1 MSRFDRRLKGANT
14 KKPGSGAACV
24 PQPIPKRAPLLAGM
38 MFSGRTIGTSRVT
51 QNLRSTSNSSTEQT
65 LDSLV
70 NQVGSNIT
78 TNNTEK
84 MSSNNIEM
92 LSRRIS
98 RLENR
103 NNVTAKANKAYDNL
117 NKRLTALEKMYSEN
131 MENMEKYVRNQEDR
145 INLLTEDY
153 RKTFRNTKHNNS

>member
-38 MFSGRTIGTSRVT
+38 MFSGRTIGTSRAT

-84 MSSNNIEM
+84 MSSNNI
-92 LSRRIS
+92 
-98 RLENR
+98 
-103 NNVTAKANKAYDNL
+103 
-117 NKRLTALEKMYSEN
+117 
-131 MENMEKYVRNQEDR
+131 
-145 INLLTEDY
+145 
-153 RKTFRNTKHNNS
+153 